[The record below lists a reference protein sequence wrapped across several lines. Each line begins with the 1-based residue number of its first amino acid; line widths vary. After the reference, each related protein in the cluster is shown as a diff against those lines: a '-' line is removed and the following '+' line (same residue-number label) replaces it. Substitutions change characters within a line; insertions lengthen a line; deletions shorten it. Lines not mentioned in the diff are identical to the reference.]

1 MRLMTIA
8 EDATP
13 NFSKLSLSLASTKK
27 EVREVQRLRYKVFV
41 EAMGLSA
48 LANADGLDQDEF
60 DAYCDHL
67 IVRDTRTL
75 KVVGTYR
82 ILSPSAIEKTGGFY
96 SEKEF
101 DLSRLS
107 NLRNRITEAGRACI
121 HPNYRSGGVIMMLWA
136 GIAACMRKE
145 KTDYLIGCASVGLA
159 DGGNT
164 INSLYRKIAQEH
176 LAPADYR
183 VTPHL
188 PFPLHDDDINGDY
201 PMPPLI
207 KGYLRSGAWVGGEPA
222 WDPDFHSADLFM
234 MLPLARLESRY
245 ARHYLKESEAA

>member
-8 EDATP
+8 EDASP
-13 NFSKLSLSLASTKK
+13 NFSKLSLSLASTPK

-48 LANADGLDQDEF
+48 LANADGLDKDEF
-60 DAYCDHL
+60 DEYCDHL
-67 IVRDTRTL
+67 IVRDNRTL

-82 ILSPSAIEKTGGFY
+82 ILSPRAVEKTGGFY

-107 NLRNRITEAGRACI
+107 NFRNRITEAGRACI

-145 KTDYLIGCASVGLA
+145 KTEYLIGCASVGLA

-164 INSLYRKIAQEH
+164 INSLYRKLAAEH
-176 LAPADYR
+176 LAPAEYR

-188 PFPLHDDDINGDY
+188 PFPLHDDEISGTY
-201 PMPPLI
+201 PVPPLI
-207 KGYLRSGAWVGGEPA
+207 KGYLRSGAWIGGEPA

-234 MLPLARLESRY
+234 MLPLDRLDSRY
-245 ARHYLKESEAA
+245 ARHYLKDAETA

>member
-1 MRLMTIA
+1 MRLMTFA
-8 EDATP
+8 EDASP
-13 NFSKLSLSLASTKK
+13 NFSKLSLSLATTPK

-67 IVRDTRTL
+67 IVRDTRSL

-82 ILSPSAIEKTGGFY
+82 ILSPGAIEKTGGFY

-107 NLRNRITEAGRACI
+107 NLRKRITEAGRACI
-121 HPNYRSGGVIMMLWA
+121 HPDYRSGGVIMMLWA

-145 KTDYLIGCASVGLA
+145 KTEYLIGCASVSLA
-159 DGGNT
+159 DGGNGPKLAGNRCAEGR
-164 INSLYRKIAQEH
+164 ILELAGRLRARQRKIVAGDALQLPH
-176 LAPADYR
+176 GICITPLGCRKQGVVLAA
-183 VTPHL
+183 
-188 PFPLHDDDINGDY
+188 
-201 PMPPLI
+201 
-207 KGYLRSGAWVGGEPA
+207 
-222 WDPDFHSADLFM
+222 
-234 MLPLARLESRY
+234 
-245 ARHYLKESEAA
+245 

>member
-8 EDATP
+8 EDAST

-60 DAYCDHL
+60 DQYCDHL
-67 IVRDTRTL
+67 IVRDNHTL

-82 ILSPSAIEKTGGFY
+82 ILSPHALEKTGGFY

-107 NLRNRITEAGRACI
+107 NLRSRITEAGRACI

-136 GIAACMRKE
+136 GIAACMRRD
-145 KTDYLIGCASVGLA
+145 KTEYLVGCASVSLA

-164 INSLYRKIAQEH
+164 INSLYRKLATEH
-176 LAPADYR
+176 LAPAEYR
-183 VTPHL
+183 VAPHL
-188 PFPLHDDDINGDY
+188 PFPLHDDEI
-201 PMPPLI
+201 
-207 KGYLRSGAWVGGEPA
+207 SGTWG
-222 WDPDFHSADLFM
+222 
-234 MLPLARLESRY
+234 
-245 ARHYLKESEAA
+245 

>member
-1 MRLMTIA
+1 MRLMTFA
-8 EDATP
+8 EDDSP
-13 NFSKLSLSLASTKK
+13 NFSKLSLSLATTQK

-41 EAMGLSA
+41 EAMGLTA

-82 ILSPSAIEKTGGFY
+82 ILSPSSIEKTGGFY

-145 KTDYLIGCASVGLA
+145 KTDYLIGCASVSLA

-164 INSLYRKIAQEH
+164 INSLYRKIATDH
-176 LAPADYR
+176 LAPAEYR

-188 PFPLHDDDINGDY
+188 PFPLHDDAISGTY
-201 PMPPLI
+201 PLPPLI
-207 KGYLRSGAWVGGEPA
+207 KGYLRSGAWIGGEPA

-245 ARHYLKESEAA
+245 ARHYLKESETA